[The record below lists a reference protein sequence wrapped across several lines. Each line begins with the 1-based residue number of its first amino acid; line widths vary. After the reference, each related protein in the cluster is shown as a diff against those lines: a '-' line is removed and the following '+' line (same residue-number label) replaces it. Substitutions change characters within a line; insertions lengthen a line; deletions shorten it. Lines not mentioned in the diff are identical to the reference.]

1 MDKISREIPLR
12 DLKNS
17 QFSSYKS
24 RTSFS
29 NIVFSKA
36 HIIFTFA
43 YFIELNKNV
52 WIEFRPVP
60 DWYSSILK
68 QLAEIRIRSNR

>member
-52 WIEFRPVP
+52 
-60 DWYSSILK
+60 
-68 QLAEIRIRSNR
+68 